1 MVVAMTTKE
10 IGQKLVDLCKA
21 GKNAEAMKA
30 LYANDI
36 VSREAAAPPGQQA
49 ESKGIDSCLQRN
61 KEWAAAH
68 DINKANVDGPYPN
81 GDKFAVMFDYDLTRK
96 ADKKHLH
103 MKEVALYTVKNDKIV
118 REEFYYT
125 A

>member
-1 MVVAMTTKE
+1 MTTQD

-36 VSREAAAPPGQQA
+36 VSREAAASNGAPA
-49 ESKGIDSCLQRN
+49 ESKGIEGCLQRN
-61 KEWAAAH
+61 KEWTQAH
-68 DINKANVDGPYPN
+68 EVNKATIDGPFPN
-81 GDKFAVMFDYDLTRK
+81 GDKFAVMFDYDLTRR
-96 ADKKHLH
+96 ADKQHLH

-118 REEFYYT
+118 REEFFYT

>member
-1 MVVAMTTKE
+1 MTTKD

-21 GKNAEAMKA
+21 GKNTEAVKS

-36 VSREAAAPPGQQA
+36 VSREAGAPAGQSA

-61 KEWAAAH
+61 KEWAQAH
-68 DINKANVDGPYPN
+68 EVNKATIEGPFPN
-81 GDKFAVMFDYDLTRK
+81 GDKFAVTFDYDLTRK
-96 ADKKHLH
+96 ADKQHLH

-118 REEFYYT
+118 REEFFYT